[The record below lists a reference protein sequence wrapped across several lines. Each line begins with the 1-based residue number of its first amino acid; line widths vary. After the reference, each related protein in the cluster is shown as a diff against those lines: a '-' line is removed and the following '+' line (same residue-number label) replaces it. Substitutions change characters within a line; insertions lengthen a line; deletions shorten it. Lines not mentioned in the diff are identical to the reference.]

1 MATSGQQQTR
11 SAGVTREEQ
20 TEFDRLMA
28 KSVKSVKYTP
38 FGETDEIELTY
49 GQVLSFISARTKSGK
64 TASEADI
71 IKFMMLCKARGL
83 NPWVGDAYLVGYDAT
98 NGPEFSLITSVSA
111 LMKRAEANPA
121 FDGIESGVVV
131 AVDRV
136 ITERQGDLVLAGERL
151 VGSWAKC
158 YRKDRRVP
166 FYDALNLSTYDKGY
180 SQWKKDQSGMIVK
193 CAEASVLRKAFPSQL
208 SALYISQEMAE
219 RIYERTPA
227 TSEQTTGAPTVSTDH
242 IPKKLTMDDLT
253 GAKKADDAADKTEAA
268 KTQTAKTETP
278 SKQTAPATS
287 KPQQPAKPAEQSAAA
302 TTKQQTKAPAAPKSQ
317 QKPAQPPEPEPE
329 PQREPE
335 PEPVSEPSVYDQWRN
350 AIEAAGSADEA
361 RALLSE
367 ASADD
372 RLVATE
378 WHDLAEVVSARWDAD
393 ESADGTE
400 FAFE

>member
-1 MATSGQQQTR
+1 MATTGQQQTR

-20 TEFDRLMA
+20 SEFDRLMA

-242 IPKKLTMDDLT
+242 VPKKITMDDLT
-253 GAKKADDAADKTEAA
+253 GVKKADAPPDHPEAPKAQAA
-268 KTQTAKTETP
+268 KTEP
-278 SKQTAPATS
+278 
-287 KPQQPAKPAEQSAAA
+287 PAKSQTTPAKSQQAA
-302 TTKQQTKAPAAPKSQ
+302 TTQEQSTPTKPKAPSKATTAPKTTP
-317 QKPAQPPEPEPE
+317 KPAPPPEPEPE
-329 PQREPE
+329 PEPVREPTAYE
-335 PEPVSEPSVYDQWRN
+335 TWRER
-350 AIEAAGSADEA
+350 IEAAGSADDA
-361 RALLSE
+361 RGLLSE

-372 RLVATE
+372 RLAADE
-378 WHDLAEVVSARWDAD
+378 WQDLSGVVSARWDAD
-393 ESADGTE
+393 ESGDGTE
-400 FAFE
+400 FNFE

>member
-1 MATSGQQQTR
+1 MATGGQQQTR
-11 SAGVTREEQ
+11 GALVTREEQ
-20 TEFDRLMA
+20 SEFDRLMA

-131 AVDRV
+131 SVDRV
-136 ITERQGDLVLAGERL
+136 ITERQGDLVLPGERL

-166 FYDALNLSTYDKGY
+166 FYDALNLATYDKGY

-219 RIYERTPA
+219 KIYERTPA
-227 TSEQTTGAPTVSTDH
+227 TSEQATGAPTVSTDH
-242 IPKKLTMDDLT
+242 VPRKITMDDLT
-253 GAKKADDAADKTEAA
+253 GSKKTEQAQQNA
-268 KTQTAKTETP
+268 
-278 SKQTAPATS
+278 APATTAT
-287 KPQQPAKPAEQSAAA
+287 KTEPQA
-302 TTKQQTKAPAAPKSQ
+302 TTAPKSQ
-317 QKPAQPPEPEPE
+317 LATRQEATQGETVKAAPTTAKPAAKTDAKPKKTPAPEPVK
-329 PQREPE
+329 QPE
-335 PEPVSEPSVYDQWRN
+335 PEPVREPTAYETWRER
-350 AIEAAGSADEA
+350 IEAATSADDA
-361 RALLSE
+361 RALLSD

-372 RLVATE
+372 RLIAHD
-378 WHDLAEVVSARWDAD
+378 WHELVEIVSARWDAD
-393 ESADGTE
+393 ESGDGTD
-400 FAFE
+400 FSFE